1 MAGFALPLLVGGAT
15 AAMGYYGKV
24 QYENIKDILEEIK
37 ELDDKRKARVLG
49 KQERGHTTPARKKV
63 RRDIREQ
70 RKRDREFEQLDRL
83 ASRYARKK
91 RAKQERGHTT
101 PAQKVRKKAKGGLVT
116 NFKGTF

>member
-1 MAGFALPLLVGGAT
+1 
-15 AAMGYYGKV
+15 MGYYGKV

-49 KQERGHTTPARKKV
+49 KQERGHTTPAQKKV

-70 RKRDREFEQLDRL
+70 RKRDREFEQLDRVVEK
-83 ASRYARKK
+83 YARKK
-91 RAKQERGHTT
+91 RAKKERGDTT
-101 PAQKVRKKAKGGLVT
+101 PVDRWLEWRKKVRKKAKGGLVT